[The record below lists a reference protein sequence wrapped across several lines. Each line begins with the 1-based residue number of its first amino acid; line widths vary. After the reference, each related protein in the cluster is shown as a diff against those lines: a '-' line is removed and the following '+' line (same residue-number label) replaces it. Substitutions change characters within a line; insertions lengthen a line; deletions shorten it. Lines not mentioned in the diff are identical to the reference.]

1 MERVV
6 LARVPFDMP
15 LSEALRCVRAGTRAV
30 VVSRHDNP
38 VLVTAG
44 DIMAAMNAAL
54 DANKNPV
61 SIRIGDIVPV
71 PADTKPFPRPLNIAP
86 PLNLNL
92 PEAGVPMPH
101 LPRKSGLERSHF
113 ETVFRDQDTHYAIQH
128 LDSGLAVVVTAS
140 EHLAMDLGSSV
151 TICSCE
157 GDPVHSF
164 ERRQLVKPGICNKP
178 HAKRVT
184 CTTMGGV

>member
-44 DIMAAMNAAL
+44 DIMAATNAAL

-61 SIRIGDIVPV
+61 SIRIGDVVPV
-71 PADTKPFPRPLNIAP
+71 PADTKPFPLPLNIAP
-86 PLNLNL
+86 PLN
-92 PEAGVPMPH
+92 
-101 LPRKSGLERSHF
+101 
-113 ETVFRDQDTHYAIQH
+113 
-128 LDSGLAVVVTAS
+128 
-140 EHLAMDLGSSV
+140 
-151 TICSCE
+151 
-157 GDPVHSF
+157 
-164 ERRQLVKPGICNKP
+164 
-178 HAKRVT
+178 
-184 CTTMGGV
+184 